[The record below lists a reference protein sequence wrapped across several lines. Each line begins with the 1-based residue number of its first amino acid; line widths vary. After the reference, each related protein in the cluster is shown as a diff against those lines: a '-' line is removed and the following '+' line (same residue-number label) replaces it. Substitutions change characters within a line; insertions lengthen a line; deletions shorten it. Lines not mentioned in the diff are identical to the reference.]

1 RDDDAQELDELVSLG
16 DVLNGARGVHV
27 DVRPRTLIVRLRL
40 HVHNGRAA
48 VGAPGRN
55 LDAAGDRCGLVL
67 TGIDGILPK
76 VPAKR
81 SWAVS
86 LACRHDKQLGLC
98 GLSARA
104 GYVRYTGLLGAD
116 GDDVTTGVHERLQ
129 QGGIGDRRSSS
140 AHE

>member
-1 RDDDAQELDELVSLG
+1 
-16 DVLNGARGVHV
+16 
-27 DVRPRTLIVRLRL
+27 
-40 HVHNGRAA
+40 
-48 VGAPGRN
+48 
-55 LDAAGDRCGLVL
+55 
-67 TGIDGILPK
+67 K

-86 LACRHDKQLGLC
+86 LACRHDKQIGLC

-104 GYVRYTGLLGAD
+104 GDVRYTGRLGAD

-140 AHE
+140 GHEEDVEILQVGHREFLTERSHLVSSDRIGHEAG